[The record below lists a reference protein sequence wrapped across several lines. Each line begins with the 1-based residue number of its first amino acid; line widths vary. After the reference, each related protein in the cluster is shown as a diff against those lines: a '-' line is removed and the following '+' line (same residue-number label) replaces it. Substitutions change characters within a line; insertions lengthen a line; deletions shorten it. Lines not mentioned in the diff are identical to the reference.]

1 MLLAELKNQADNLRL
16 LLIGSVEA
24 DLSKKEESKLAAM
37 NTKVWL
43 LTLRQRIAEIEED
56 TEEEFKKRRERV
68 KLLVEKITVDRDED
82 GRAEVHIAYRF
93 EPPTEES
100 TSFVD
105 GVQNTLEFLRARQ
118 GMRDRER

>member
-1 MLLAELKNQADNLRL
+1 
-16 LLIGSVEA
+16 
-24 DLSKKEESKLAAM
+24 
-37 NTKVWL
+37 
-43 LTLRQRIAEIEED
+43 
-56 TEEEFKKRRERV
+56 
-68 KLLVEKITVDRDED
+68 VDRDED
-82 GRAEVHIAYRF
+82 GRAEVHITCGRF